1 MSALRKTLLT
11 VLIAV
16 PALVLAEDGG
26 PVNINSDSKQKMLD
40 NLEGLTPEQADAI
53 IEQRNKRPFV
63 NVHELGTLD
72 SVGWDVL
79 NINQGRITVGKT
91 NWGDRY

>member
-1 MSALRKTLLT
+1 MSALKKTLLT
-11 VLIAV
+11 VLFTAI
-16 PALVLAEDGG
+16 PALVLAAGG
-26 PVNINSDSKQKMLD
+26 PVNVNKASKQKMLD
-40 NLEGLTPEQADAI
+40 NLEGLTPEQADEI

-79 NINQGRITVGKT
+79 NINQGRIRVGET